1 LSLIRLEL
9 ARDFGIGMQ
18 RPRSIE
24 QLPRVELLER

>member
-1 LSLIRLEL
+1 MQL

-18 RPRSIE
+18 RPPSIE